1 VACVPACLPAWQPAF
16 DAVCAVVQIEQTWF
30 GGDWSA
36 VPTSQLLQPV
46 WSQVYTMQVA
56 ARCSA
61 PSATA

>member
-1 VACVPACLPAWQPAF
+1 M
-16 DAVCAVVQIEQTWF
+16 QIEQTWF

-56 ARCSA
+56 DHHTACRLMSGRCAIDRGSGV
-61 PSATA
+61 TCGG